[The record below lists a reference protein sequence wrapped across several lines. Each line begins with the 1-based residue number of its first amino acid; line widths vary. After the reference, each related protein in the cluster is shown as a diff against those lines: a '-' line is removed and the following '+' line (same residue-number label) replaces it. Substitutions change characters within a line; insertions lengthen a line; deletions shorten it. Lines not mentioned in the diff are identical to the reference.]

1 VQRADGYRRRVGQL
15 LATRQRRLLLLD
27 GLAIC
32 ALAEAPLAGIESEAL
47 AAAPLVIVSLAS
59 LHLAAAV
66 ATRMR
71 ARRRGSRPQSVLAAS
86 GRYRL
91 RPADP
96 LAFDGRDALPL
107 AEHDV

>member
-32 ALAEAPLAGIESEAL
+32 ALAEAPLAGIES
-47 AAAPLVIVSLAS
+47 AAPLVIVSLAS

-96 LAFDGRDALPL
+96 LAFDGRDARPL